1 MFARGIF
8 NQEKKNLI
16 NWSGWFEEPSR
27 WFGSGGNLKLG
38 ESFDFSRNQT
48 ATFLSKLS
56 SENAQALIAASM

>member
-16 NWSGWFEEPSR
+16 NWSGWFD
-27 WFGSGGNLKLG
+27 GGNLKLV